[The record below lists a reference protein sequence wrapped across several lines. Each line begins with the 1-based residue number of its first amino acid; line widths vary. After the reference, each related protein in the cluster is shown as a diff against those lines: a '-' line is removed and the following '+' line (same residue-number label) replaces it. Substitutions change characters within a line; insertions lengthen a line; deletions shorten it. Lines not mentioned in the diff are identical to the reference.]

1 WGCGGAPLA
10 DPGVLSILPGAADP
24 CVPNALFVRH
34 LDEPT
39 ALGFSA
45 VEVLERLAG
54 PRLSPVDWLEP
65 EPNDEYV
72 LEYGPERGSGGLE
85 LDVRLRDGPLVLR
98 QPSPRFD
105 APEDTTCPPG
115 SLQIPVEVT
124 LRSSGLS
131 LDEAFDTTL
140 EASVPYQGHLN
151 HMLTARTLHGLLF
164 SRIVSLDPGRG
175 YWVGPL
181 GLEALLWEGGSMGSL
196 SLQLGG
202 NPPPSAQPPALA
214 TWPSAGDC
222 PGGASYLPSDAP
234 VLGFSARDVLARLG
248 APAARSVTWSDGS
261 LEHLV
266 LELDA
271 PEPELCQ
278 ELGEALRFNAVL
290 RARSEDNG
298 LDVRLPVR
306 VEAQGDAGEIGAISV
321 ESSEPETPQTL
332 LEAATRRAES
342 RLGRYRALLVAL
354 DWTRLGE
361 SDSGSL
367 ALRGV
372 EASEPDAEGRFA
384 SSTLS
389 DGRW

>member
-1 WGCGGAPLA
+1 MLRGVMPALHPPPATPRRSSRAARARLLAVAAGWGCGGAPLA

-131 LDEAFDTTL
+131 LDEAFDTAVDL
-140 EASVPYQGHLN
+140 
-151 HMLTARTLHGLLF
+151 
-164 SRIVSLDPGRG
+164 VS
-175 YWVGPL
+175 
-181 GLEALLWEGGSMGSL
+181 
-196 SLQLGG
+196 
-202 NPPPSAQPPALA
+202 
-214 TWPSAGDC
+214 
-222 PGGASYLPSDAP
+222 
-234 VLGFSARDVLARLG
+234 
-248 APAARSVTWSDGS
+248 
-261 LEHLV
+261 
-266 LELDA
+266 
-271 PEPELCQ
+271 
-278 ELGEALRFNAVL
+278 
-290 RARSEDNG
+290 
-298 LDVRLPVR
+298 
-306 VEAQGDAGEIGAISV
+306 
-321 ESSEPETPQTL
+321 
-332 LEAATRRAES
+332 TRPK
-342 RLGRYRALLVAL
+342 VAFKL
-354 DWTRLGE
+354 
-361 SDSGSL
+361 
-367 ALRGV
+367 
-372 EASEPDAEGRFA
+372 
-384 SSTLS
+384 
-389 DGRW
+389 